1 MQFSCS
7 CVHWILMEYINRSKE
22 TAIDQTLGC
31 CQLSEIIR
39 QFINDVA
46 QAMNYMWLSRC
57 RSERKKLEA
66 ALLLRL
72 ITR

>member
-1 MQFSCS
+1 
-7 CVHWILMEYINRSKE
+7 MEYINRSKE
-22 TAIDQTLGC
+22 TAIDQTSGH

-39 QFINDVA
+39 GFINDMA
-46 QAMNYMWLSRC
+46 EAMNYMWLSRC

-66 ALLLRL
+66 ALPLRV